1 MSVSCVWEHNG
12 DDTLLYCVDFPGAYT
27 RGSSLQEAAE
37 KIPAEVHSY
46 CQWVGSEIPI
56 DMEVKVVHEVACDL
70 NVSDADS
77 DVLFDSEKLPLTMEE
92 YQKLKAHAL
101 KSARDFQILFDS
113 VPDSSRQLSSAR
125 RTFYGMVPSSAEE
138 MYLHTKN
145 VNVYYF
151 GEIGVDADNNGDILS
166 CRIRGFDK
174 LESMPD
180 FLNNRV
186 VDGSYGEQWSVRK
199 MLRRFIWH
207 DRIHAKAMYRKS
219 CAIFGNA
226 EISNV
231 FFF

>member
-46 CQWVGSEIPI
+46 CQWAQMDVPVDFRVQVIM
-56 DMEVKVVHEVACDL
+56 DKTCDL
-70 NVSDADS
+70 NISDADS
-77 DVLFDSEKLPLTMEE
+77 DVIFESETRPLTIDE
-92 YQKLKAHAL
+92 YYILKALVL
-101 KSARDFQILFDS
+101 KSAEDFLHLYHSIPDPNRTIS
-113 VPDSSRQLSSAR
+113 VSK
-125 RTFYGMVPSSAEE
+125 RTFYGAVPASAEE
-138 MYLHTKN
+138 MYQHTKN
-145 VNVYYF
+145 VNAYYF
-151 GEIGVDADNNGDILS
+151 GEIGVDADNDGNILS

-186 VDGSYGEQWSVRK
+186 VDGSYGEQWNLRK

-219 CAIFGNA
+219 CAMFGNP

>member
-12 DDTLLYCVDFPGAYT
+12 DDTLLYCDNFPGAYC
-27 RGSSLQEAAE
+27 RGSSLKEAAA
-37 KIPAEVHSY
+37 KVPAEVSSY
-46 CQWVGSEIPI
+46 CRWAGLELPI
-56 DMEVKVVHEVACDL
+56 DLDVRVVQNAACDL
-70 NVSDADS
+70 NISDADS
-77 DVLFDSEKLPLTMEE
+77 DVIFESETSPLTIDE
-92 YQKLKAHAL
+92 YYILKALVL
-101 KSARDFQILFDS
+101 KSAEDFLHLYHSIPDPNRTIS
-113 VPDSSRQLSSAR
+113 VSR
-125 RTFYGMVPSSAEE
+125 RTFYGAVPASAEE
-138 MYLHTKN
+138 MYQHTKN
-145 VNVYYF
+145 VNAYYF

-174 LESMPD
+174 LEAMPV

-186 VDGSYGEQWSVRK
+186 VDGSYGEQWSLRK